1 MRRTILAIST
11 CLAAALLLTA
21 PAPAQDAARA
31 YLGVYLTELSEGT
44 RMALGLEDE
53 EGVLVER
60 VTADGPADTAGMQE
74 GDIIL
79 EIDGRRVSGNRSLQ
93 RRLDRIE
100 PHAEVEVVVWRK
112 DGRRTLKVKPGKRPG
127 LYRTTSGVLSSDYP
141 SLLVAPVAPDA
152 PEPPGMLGSWSML
165 DTGSGFAYPRRLGV
179 RVQELTGQLAEYF
192 EVSRGVLVTWVTAD
206 SPAARAGLK
215 AGDVVVSVGGQPIQ
229 GQSDLRIV
237 LGEIRDE
244 EVTVKVVR
252 RGKEM
257 EIPVQF

>member
-1 MRRTILAIST
+1 MKRTILAMSI
-11 CLAAALLLTA
+11 CLAAALRLAA

-60 VTADGPADTAGMQE
+60 VTTGGPAQTAGMQE

-100 PHAEVEVVVWRK
+100 PDAEVEIVVWRK
-112 DGRRTLKVKPGKRPG
+112 DGRRTLKVKPGKRSALYRSSRGVLAPDYPG
-127 LYRTTSGVLSSDYP
+127 L
-141 SLLVAPVAPDA
+141 LVVPPVPDA
-152 PEPPGMLGSWSML
+152 PEPPGMLGSWSTF
-165 DTGSGFAYPRRLGV
+165 DTGSAFPRRLGV